1 MLSIELEGR
10 VFGGGALEVLPGD
23 MKSVRIPK
31 ISYFENSEIIFNQLD
46 QKFRKNDSIFDIV
59 KWVDEQIKKHTDSE
73 VNFDLTY
80 SAWKEVNQNRYK
92 KR

>member
-1 MLSIELEGR
+1 MRLSLINWTRNL
-10 VFGGGALEVLPGD
+10 
-23 MKSVRIPK
+23 
-31 ISYFENSEIIFNQLD
+31 
-46 QKFRKNDSIFDIV
+46 KNDSIFDIV